1 MMDLLVKGVR
11 IDGREQTWDIAVD
24 AGRIVDIRPADVQP
38 IPAGDARTVIDGTDL
53 LALPP
58 YVEPHIHLDA
68 VLTAG
73 EPRWN
78 ESGTLWEG
86 IQCWSERKPQ
96 LNIEDVKRRATVALQ
111 WMLAQGIQYVRTHV
125 DVTDPSLS
133 GLKALLEV
141 KEKVAP
147 KISLQIVAFPQEG
160 IFSFERGKGKELLEE
175 ALRMGADAVGAIPH
189 FEYTREYGVQSID
202 FCFAMAEKYG
212 RRIDIH
218 CDEIDD
224 EQSRF
229 VEVVACRALET
240 GMKDRVTAS
249 HLTAMHSYNGAYTYK
264 LFALM
269 KKADLQ
275 VVANPL
281 TNITLQGRFDTYPKR
296 RGLTRMKE
304 LLEAGI
310 NVSLGNDC
318 IMDPWY
324 SLGTGNP
331 LHAAFMAIHVG
342 HMTGRRE
349 VMAAVDMIT
358 WRGARTIGAEAEY
371 GIEVGKPANFN
382 LLPVEDTWDLMRRM
396 PLPRYVISHGQV
408 VAETLMPRTTVKWDD
423 GVHEIDFRRG

>member
-1 MMDLLVKGVR
+1 MIDLLVKGVR
-11 IDGREQTWDIAVD
+11 LDGREHTWDIAVAD
-24 AGRIVDIRPADVQP
+24 GRIVTIRPSDRQTEDTRDV
-38 IPAGDARTVIDGTDL
+38 RNVIDGTDL

-86 IQCWSERKPQ
+86 IQCWSERKPK
-96 LNIEDVKRRATVALQ
+96 LNIEDVKRRATVALR

-125 DVTDPSLS
+125 DVTEPNLS
-133 GLKALLEV
+133 GLKALLEI

-160 IFSFERGKGKELLEE
+160 IYSYERGRGAELLEE
-175 ALRMGADAVGAIPH
+175 ALRMGADVVGAIPH
-189 FEYTREYGVQSID
+189 FEYIREYGVQSID
-202 FCFAMAEKYG
+202 FCFAMAEKYD
-212 RRIDIH
+212 RRIDAH

-229 VEVVACRALET
+229 VEVVAARALET
-240 GMKDRVTAS
+240 DMKDRVTAS
-249 HLTAMHSYNGAYTYK
+249 HLTAMHSYNGAYAYK

-269 KKADLQ
+269 KKADIN

-281 TNITLQGRFDTYPKR
+281 TNMTLQGRFDAYPKR
-296 RGLTRMKE
+296 RGITRIKE

-331 LHAAFMAIHVG
+331 LHPAFMAIHAG
-342 HMTGRRE
+342 HLTGRRE

-358 WRGARTIGAEAEY
+358 WRGARALGVEDAY
-371 GIEVGKPANFN
+371 GIDVGKPANFN

-396 PLPRYVISHGQV
+396 PLPRYVISRGQV
-408 VAETLMPRTTVKWDD
+408 VAETPVPRTTVRWDD
-423 GVHEIDFRRG
+423 TVHEIDFRR